1 MILILYVF
9 SLQNYPFITL
19 ITYDINCTRFLSS
32 IQDLIVY
39 IVTFLDDTE
48 AFFISSYLKS
58 IIFMFSQTLFAQSF
72 FSPLHILYSYFYW
85 KICIFCQYLP
95 FHLTHWLKINVR
107 MSSCTGWMR
116 HNSFFLLDF
125 NCLNLESNDKIA
137 SILLY
142 FCYIS

>member
-72 FSPLHILYSYFYW
+72 FSPLHILCSYFY
-85 KICIFCQYLP
+85 
-95 FHLTHWLKINVR
+95 
-107 MSSCTGWMR
+107 
-116 HNSFFLLDF
+116 
-125 NCLNLESNDKIA
+125 
-137 SILLY
+137 
-142 FCYIS
+142 